1 MLLHF
6 QDEKDHK
13 TGETQMT
20 THDRYTQFGV
30 GKQKPD
36 QKNFTRKGN
45 TSLIY
50 GYYAYIQ
57 NQIK

>member
-1 MLLHF
+1 
-6 QDEKDHK
+6 
-13 TGETQMT
+13 MT
-20 THDRYTQFGV
+20 THDHYTQFGV

-50 GYYAYIQ
+50 QYYAYIQ
-57 NQIK
+57 NQIKLQPC